1 MLEELFV
8 NKTDLFPFRTIFLVL
23 GCKEGSVE
31 TSRCVYFLYHLRS
44 SFFQAIF
51 FRQVSD
57 ENLSTTVFPLSVLLC
72 EYSLTGGWWR
82 THPRIKSRRL
92 LALFERLC
100 THRNDISRGAP
111 LARLCI
117 PYVYTVEAIGNR
129 FAAAAATAATA
140 ACVPHD
146 NFINSS
152 PGLLAWSVR
161 SLSSTKD
168 TNR

>member
-1 MLEELFV
+1 L
-8 NKTDLFPFRTIFLVL
+8 N
-23 GCKEGSVE
+23 
-31 TSRCVYFLYHLRS
+31 SRCIYFLYDLRS

-51 FRQVSD
+51 SRVSD
-57 ENLSTTVFPLSVLLC
+57 ENLSTTIFPLSATPLRLFAN
-72 EYSLTGGWWR
+72 GGWRR

-129 FAAAAATAATA
+129 FAAAAATAA
-140 ACVPHD
+140 CVPHD

-168 TNR
+168 TKR